1 MKIILSLIILIGFNQ
16 VCIGQKDFSFNQG
29 NTSQAN
35 YFEEIP
41 FEVIKEK
48 IIVKAMLN
56 GKSYRFILD
65 TGAPTTI
72 RESLKN
78 ELKPDILAKIPVSDA
93 NDNMDSLVVVSLS
106 EIQIG
111 QVDYHDIPAL
121 VVNDNN
127 PIFEC
132 LQIDGFI
139 GSNLLRNSIIQID
152 SKAKT
157 LSLANDVAKLKLNK
171 GYSSDIFLDA
181 QSGPIVSLRV
191 KNNKNRAKF
200 DLLMDTGMEGLFD
213 LSMDH
218 YFQMEQHFG
227 ENGLFKVKSKAE
239 GSNSMGLFGIAQNT
253 TQYRLEVPVL
263 EINGSDFLNVPIE
276 TTVDN
281 NSRIGNK
288 LMEFGKVVIDYKNKK
303 FYFVPFE
310 KKEMNLSEKQFP
322 VDFFPSNNKLYVGFV
337 WDKMLEG
344 KISRG
349 DQVISIDG
357 KNFESIDICDLVNG
371 TVVLNDKQKN
381 QIILTTKTGKGELV
395 STLMERK

>member
-1 MKIILSLIILIGFNQ
+1 
-16 VCIGQKDFSFNQG
+16 
-29 NTSQAN
+29 
-35 YFEEIP
+35 
-41 FEVIKEK
+41 
-48 IIVKAMLN
+48 
-56 GKSYRFILD
+56 
-65 TGAPTTI
+65 
-72 RESLKN
+72 
-78 ELKPDILAKIPVSDA
+78 
-93 NDNMDSLVVVSLS
+93 
-106 EIQIG
+106 
-111 QVDYHDIPAL
+111 
-121 VVNDNN
+121 
-127 PIFEC
+127 
-132 LQIDGFI
+132 
-139 GSNLLRNSIIQID
+139 
-152 SKAKT
+152 
-157 LSLANDVAKLKLNK
+157 
-171 GYSSDIFLDA
+171 
-181 QSGPIVSLRV
+181 
-191 KNNKNRAKF
+191 
-200 DLLMDTGMEGLFD
+200 
-213 LSMDH
+213 
-218 YFQMEQHFG
+218 
-227 ENGLFKVKSKAE
+227 
-239 GSNSMGLFGIAQNT
+239 MGLFGIAQNT

-276 TTVDN
+276 TTVGD

-381 QIILTTKTGKGELV
+381 QITLTTKTGKGELV